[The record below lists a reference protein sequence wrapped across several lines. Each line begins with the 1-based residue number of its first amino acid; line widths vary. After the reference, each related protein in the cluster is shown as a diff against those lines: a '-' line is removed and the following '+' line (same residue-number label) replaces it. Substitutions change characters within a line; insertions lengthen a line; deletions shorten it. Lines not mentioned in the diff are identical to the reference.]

1 MILHFEKFQ
10 ATGNDFIVIDDRKRS
25 FDEANSNLIK
35 RLCDR
40 RFGIGADGLILLRNM
55 PEVDFQMVYFNA
67 DGYEGSMCGNGGR
80 AITAFAHSLE
90 PMRTRFRFNAYD
102 GLHESSVLSSVEHE
116 PEISLLMQNVQITE
130 FIGADFFLDTGSPH
144 YVVFV
149 DDVAG
154 TDVVGIGRSIRN
166 SERFI
171 REGVNVNFVEIQNN
185 SLFVRTY
192 ERGVEDETLSCG
204 TGVTASALAA
214 FASGKLLFRT
224 ILVKTKGGD
233 LHVSFEPD
241 EMGGFKQVCLTGNAL
256 KVFEGDAEV

>member
-1 MILHFEKFQ
+1 MIVHFEKFQ
-10 ATGNDFIVIDDRKRS
+10 ATGNDFILIDDRKRT
-25 FDEANSNLIK
+25 FDTTNNPLIK

-40 RFGIGADGLILLRNM
+40 RFGIGADGLILLRNE
-55 PEVDFQMVYFNA
+55 PEADFQMVYFNA

-90 PMRTRFRFNAYD
+90 PIRSRFRFIAYD
-102 GLHESSVLSSVEHE
+102 GAHESSILASVEHE
-116 PEISLLMQNVQITE
+116 PEISLAMQNVTTPE
-130 FIGADFFLDTGSPH
+130 YIGTDLFLNTGSPH

-149 DDVAG
+149 DDVASI
-154 TDVVGIGRSIRN
+154 DVVNSGRSIRN

-171 REGVNVNFVEIQNN
+171 REGVNVNFVEVQGH

-214 FASGKLLFRT
+214 YFSGKLAFKSIR
-224 ILVKTKGGD
+224 VKTPGGD
-233 LHVSFEPD
+233 LHVSFEP
-241 EMGGFKQVCLTGNAL
+241 EEAGGFKDIILTGNAL
-256 KVFEGDAEV
+256 KVFEGKVEV